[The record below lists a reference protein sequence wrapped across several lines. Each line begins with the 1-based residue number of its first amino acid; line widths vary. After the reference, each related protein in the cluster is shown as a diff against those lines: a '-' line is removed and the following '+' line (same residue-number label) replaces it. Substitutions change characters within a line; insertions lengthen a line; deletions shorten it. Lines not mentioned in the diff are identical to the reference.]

1 MNKYIRP
8 DNFFNKHKV
17 LKDNLHFLLE
27 DNNIFGNTF
36 NKWRIKKCEKLIK
49 HFGIKWFYKKKILE
63 IGCGFGNV
71 GLFFKSLGAE
81 VHFNDARVE
90 NLNEVIKKEPKAK
103 IYCFD
108 CEKAKPLAE
117 HYDLIIDFGVLYNL
131 NYWEKHLINLLN
143 SCDYLCLDTAVNK
156 YKNDTEFK
164 IINFSYSNPQHG
176 PFNNIGTLT
185 SAYNIENV
193 FKNKSI
199 KFIRYDDKQL
209 NDDLI
214 YDWQEEKYT
223 YFTNGINTIHHWR
236 FAPHYKGH
244 RFWITTKND

>member
-1 MNKYIRP
+1 MWVWKC
-8 DNFFNKHKV
+8 
-17 LKDNLHFLLE
+17 
-27 DNNIFGNTF
+27 
-36 NKWRIKKCEKLIK
+36 RII
-49 HFGIKWFYKKKILE
+49 
-63 IGCGFGNV
+63 
-71 GLFFKSLGAE
+71 FKSLGAE

-223 YFTNGINTIHHWR
+223 YFTNGINTINHWR
-236 FAPHYKGH
+236 FNPHYKGH
-244 RFWITTKND
+244 RFWITNKND